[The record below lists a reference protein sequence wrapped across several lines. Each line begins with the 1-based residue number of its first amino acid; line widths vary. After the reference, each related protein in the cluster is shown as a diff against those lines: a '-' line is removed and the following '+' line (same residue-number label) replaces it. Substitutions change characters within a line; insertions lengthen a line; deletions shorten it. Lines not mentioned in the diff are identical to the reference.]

1 MVEVVID
8 LKALGLLEKIFLH
21 DTAKQ
26 KRGEL
31 IFMAILQ
38 DLLGTGEEG
47 DGVVV
52 FSENLAKYLFQSCQ
66 SNAGQVLLVKSF
78 VREVKLFPKSFSI
91 KERFSMQTE
100 NVVGGNQD
108 RSEVISQGSRPVED
122 EVAYQGSSR
131 VKENSYEW

>member
-52 FSENLAKYLFQSCQ
+52 FS
-66 SNAGQVLLVKSF
+66 
-78 VREVKLFPKSFSI
+78 
-91 KERFSMQTE
+91 
-100 NVVGGNQD
+100 
-108 RSEVISQGSRPVED
+108 
-122 EVAYQGSSR
+122 
-131 VKENSYEW
+131 